1 MNPLTD
7 PNIAYVLL
15 VLGIVLGVLALFAPG
30 TGLLEIG
37 ALFALVLAGIA
48 ATNMDINPWALA
60 ILILGVVP
68 FIIALRKW
76 RNWIFLGLTI
86 LAVVVGS
93 YFLFSKPGGEPAV
106 HLGLAVFVSLLV
118 TVMLWV
124 IGRKSLEAIARRP
137 EMDLSKLDGMVGEAH
152 TTIFHEGSVY
162 INGEEW
168 TAWSDKPIPAGSR
181 VRVKSR
187 QGLVLEVEPVDEQK
201 QIPE

>member
-1 MNPLTD
+1 MNLLTD

-15 VLGIVLGVLALFAPG
+15 VLGIVLGLLALFAPG

-48 ATNMDINPWALA
+48 ATNMEINPWALA

-76 RNWIFLGLTI
+76 RNWVFLGLTI

-93 YFLFSKPGGEPAV
+93 YFLFSTPQGKPAV
-106 HLGLAVFVSLLV
+106 NLGLAIFVSLLA
-118 TVMLWV
+118 TGMLWV

-137 EMDLSKLDGMVGEAH
+137 EFDLTKLDGMVGETH
-152 TTIFHEGSVY
+152 T
-162 INGEEW
+162 N
-168 TAWSDKPIPAGSR
+168 
-181 VRVKSR
+181 
-187 QGLVLEVEPVDEQK
+187 
-201 QIPE
+201 